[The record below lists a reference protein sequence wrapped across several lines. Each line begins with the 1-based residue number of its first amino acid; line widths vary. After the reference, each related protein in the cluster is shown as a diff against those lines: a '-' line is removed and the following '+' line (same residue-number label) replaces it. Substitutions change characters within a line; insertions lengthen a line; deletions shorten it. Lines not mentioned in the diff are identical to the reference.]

1 MVGALFNSS
10 GEKLFLAVEVRF
22 STLLLPLPT
31 NAYVFT
37 VVAPFHPE
45 RRPKIWLRS
54 QATAIVVVQCR
65 KDLTKMSVCYVLVL
79 STDDLKKH
87 EKVAASESWTF
98 DSILGRCFPLVF
110 DLEWPFAGH
119 FSSRIPPIKYTK
131 VLGNHL
137 LYSFYYSLPLGS
149 SLETSQELAERPT
162 WMEEQWSFCSSLK
175 LIPLFNS
182 ADRVYFCG
190 DG

>member
-1 MVGALFNSS
+1 MVGELFNSS

-37 VVAPFHPE
+37 VVAPFHPQ

-54 QATAIVVVQCR
+54 QATTIAVIQCR

-87 EKVAASESWTF
+87 ENVAALESWRF
-98 DSILGRCFPLVF
+98 DSILCRWLPLVF
-110 DLEWPFAGH
+110 DLE
-119 FSSRIPPIKYTK
+119 
-131 VLGNHL
+131 
-137 LYSFYYSLPLGS
+137 
-149 SLETSQELAERPT
+149 
-162 WMEEQWSFCSSLK
+162 
-175 LIPLFNS
+175 
-182 ADRVYFCG
+182 
-190 DG
+190 